1 MFTVV
6 RDLGNGCMFGSNDS
20 GGVFFHYGTQYG
32 DVMFENGFRVQ
43 YDNSYYNTDKFD
55 VSIQTPVL
63 NSFYTT
69 SDKSVNLKYNGT
81 SVGSGNNGNYN
92 SWNSFVINGRT
103 NGETTQGIIHEVI
116 VFNRVVTS
124 AEVIEIE
131 GYLATKWG
139 LQALLPAGH
148 KYSTMSYSYTTLGN
162 SGMNNYS
169 GGGGGGGGGAGP
181 ACFLGRAPV
190 QTPSGYSRIDSL
202 KVGDLVLTETG
213 KAVPVRRIVAK
224 RYRPGPSTNPYV
236 LPKGQFGATEELLIS
251 PRHRIAMADGEMVE
265 ARDLGLAQ
273 HEMKGPFTYYNIE
286 LPAWSNMRVAGV
298 EVESMVPAKG
308 YLLSQEQF
316 EAALT
321 GIAITEE
328 TLKALR
334 RTCSKD
340 GNGKVMVLGGPLY
353 R

>member
-1 MFTVV
+1 M
-6 RDLGNGCMFGSNDS
+6 
-20 GGVFFHYGTQYG
+20 
-32 DVMFENGFRVQ
+32 
-43 YDNSYYNTDKFD
+43 
-55 VSIQTPVL
+55 
-63 NSFYTT
+63 
-69 SDKSVNLKYNGT
+69 
-81 SVGSGNNGNYN
+81 
-92 SWNSFVINGRT
+92 
-103 NGETTQGIIHEVI
+103 
-116 VFNRVVTS
+116 
-124 AEVIEIE
+124 
-131 GYLATKWG
+131 
-139 LQALLPAGH
+139 
-148 KYSTMSYSYTTLGN
+148 
-162 SGMNNYS
+162 
-169 GGGGGGGGGAGP
+169 
-181 ACFLGRAPV
+181 
-190 QTPSGYSRIDSL
+190 
-202 KVGDLVLTETG
+202 LTETG

-251 PRHRIAMADGEMVE
+251 PRHRVAMADGEMVE